1 MSASKAVNFPIER
14 TQHSRLSETDFSN
27 LEFGTVNSDHMF
39 VVDYK
44 KGEWVDPKII
54 PFQNISVSPACSS
67 LHYGQTVFEGMK
79 AFRAPNGD
87 LLVFRPEKH
96 LERMNNSN
104 RRLCI
109 PEIPA
114 EYFYDAIDA
123 LVKLDQDWIPNQE
136 GCSLYLRPFIFANDP
151 FIGVKPSSAYKF
163 MIFTCPVAGYYKG
176 TVKVI
181 IESDFVR
188 ASPGGIGAAKTG
200 GNYAASLLP
209 AKLAADKGYQQI
221 LWTDS
226 KEHKYFEESGTMNLM
241 FVINDVLITP
251 SLDGSILPGIT
262 RDTILTIAKD
272 WGVKVEERRVSVE
285 EVITAFNNGTLQDA
299 FGTGTAATI
308 TQIAEIHH
316 NGKDMVLPP
325 VAGRTLSNKLNQ
337 TIVDLKN
344 GIGEDKYKWVHRIK
358 K

>member
-1 MSASKAVNFPIER
+1 MSMSKTSNFPIER
-14 TQHSRLSETDFSN
+14 TAKSRLSETDFSN

-39 VVDYK
+39 VVDYN
-44 KGEWVDPKII
+44 KGQWHDPKIM

-96 LERMNNSN
+96 LERLNNSN

-109 PEIPA
+109 PEIPK
-114 EYFYDAIDA
+114 EYFIDAIDE
-123 LVKLDQDWIPNQE
+123 LVKLDQDWIPNKE
-136 GCSLYLRPFIFANDP
+136 GCSLYLRPFVFANDP
-151 FIGVKPSSAYKF
+151 YIGVKPSSAYKF

-241 FVINDVLITP
+241 FVINDTLITP

-262 RDTILTIAKD
+262 RDSILTIAKD
-272 WGVKVEERRVSVE
+272 WGVKIEERRISVD
-285 EVITAFNNGTLQDA
+285 EVVEAYSRGTLKDA

-308 TQIAEIHH
+308 TQISAIHH
-316 NGKDMVLPP
+316 NGNDMILPD
-325 VAGRTLSNKLNQ
+325 VATRELSNKLNK
-337 TIVDLKN
+337 TIIDIKHGVA
-344 GIGEDKYKWVHRIK
+344 EDKYNWIHRIK